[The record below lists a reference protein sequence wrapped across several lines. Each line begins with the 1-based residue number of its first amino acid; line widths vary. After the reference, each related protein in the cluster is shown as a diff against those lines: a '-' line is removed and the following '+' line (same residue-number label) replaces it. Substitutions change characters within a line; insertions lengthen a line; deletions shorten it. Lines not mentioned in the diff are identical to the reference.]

1 MNDNILYLKLVNG
14 DNIISYVENN
24 MESLILS
31 DPMQIFVYNT
41 YKGAS
46 IKLAKWIPYT
56 EKEDFIIDISTVLL
70 SCEVEQDVID
80 YYIEAKKSLKYYH
93 HDNEENHK
101 VIDAMYE
108 KYANNSIKVH

>member
-24 MESLILS
+24 IESLILS
-31 DPMQIFVYNT
+31 DPMQIFVHNT